1 MIKKL
6 IKWWKKQD
14 KKDKIAMILGVIFIT
29 YVVICIS
36 NFNAHNQSSGYDYPA
51 WNFFIYF

>member
-1 MIKKL
+1 MKKKL

-36 NFNAHNQSSGYDYPA
+36 NVNAHNQSSGYDYPA